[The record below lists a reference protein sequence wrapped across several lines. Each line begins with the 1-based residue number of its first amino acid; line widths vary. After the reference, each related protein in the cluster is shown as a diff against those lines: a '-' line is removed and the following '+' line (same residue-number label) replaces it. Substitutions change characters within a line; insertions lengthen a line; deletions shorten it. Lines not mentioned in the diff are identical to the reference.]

1 MWICLGN
8 TKATSRAVSPRGNP
22 QIGPL
27 LRFFVRSLRP
37 GLVGR
42 AGSWRGGA
50 GNRRQQSQDTL
61 ARDRFEA
68 SSGREWGQLCTVH
81 CVAAICWHF
90 VDQYPLRAR
99 GRARASARKAERQAE
114 IHRMIL
120 SSGSL
125 IRQTTTTVIP
135 SDEREDKRI
144 ERMKGASPAA
154 CRVFRSLHLIIT
166 TFPTFTAAAHS
177 CYSCDNNDEAVA
189 PPKSPSSQFAK

>member
-61 ARDRFEA
+61 ARDRFERRA
-68 SSGREWGQLCTVH
+68 AAANGDSCALCTVSQQ
-81 CVAAICWHF
+81 F
-90 VDQYPLRAR
+90 VGTLLTNIPCAR

-125 IRQTTTTVIP
+125 VRQTTTTVIP
-135 SDEREDKRI
+135 SDEREEK
-144 ERMKGASPAA
+144 
-154 CRVFRSLHLIIT
+154 
-166 TFPTFTAAAHS
+166 
-177 CYSCDNNDEAVA
+177 
-189 PPKSPSSQFAK
+189 KS